1 MRTGI
6 FGEERGGEERG
17 GERERRKVYWKL
29 TEQGMVACLLTDKS
43 TTIVPER
50 KEINIEKCKDLSPAE
65 DLIKKDLLQ
74 WGSEAMA
81 IKTSLL
87 ILHVG

>member
-1 MRTGI
+1 
-6 FGEERGGEERG
+6 
-17 GERERRKVYWKL
+17 
-29 TEQGMVACLLTDKS
+29 MVACLLTDKS

-87 ILHVG
+87 ILHVGWLPQNLNPKIQETVTKWKTKQQKSASFYA